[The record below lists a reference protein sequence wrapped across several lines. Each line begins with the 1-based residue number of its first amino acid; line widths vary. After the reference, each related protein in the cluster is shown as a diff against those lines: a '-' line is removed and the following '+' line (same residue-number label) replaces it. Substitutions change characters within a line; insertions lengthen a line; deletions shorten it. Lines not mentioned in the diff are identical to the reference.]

1 MQAMQAQQQQQA
13 MMYANP
19 QAQAYMQVRDASV
32 PSTSALAAAPLPSPP
47 SSATSSRP
55 QRHASPLASL
65 QNMNMMYAQQS
76 GGPQYMQGGMRPP
89 FQQGQYPGQPMGRG
103 VPMGMSPY
111 GPMPG
116 QAVGRGGGMYGQPN
130 APMYGA
136 PGAPPGAPGAPGG
149 APPAS
154 QGARPMQN
162 PNSQYRSGGG
172 GAAQPMSGGGS
183 AVPISGAPQQ
193 PPAQPPKPKSK
204 AILIVDPESGNVV
217 DVPQPKPKPAPP
229 VAAPSAAPAVVMTN
243 LDGSAP
249 PPPGAPPGAPPP
261 GNPPAV
267 PPPEYPPPLALQ
279 ICNTLQVEVENKCEW
294 FIEAWTASDGTPT
307 DCSQNCYNV
316 LEEFSNCAHE
326 EHYTNFTVMMNQC
339 WVLNQ
344 PYGPPPLHTPSKP
357 PSPPTAPFPPKTPCE
372 VPWNQRERLEPP
384 PGTGWRGSTLG
395 TDKLELGGTFSDL
408 QDPEEY
414 EWKYGV
420 RAPTPLTRAPP
431 ALALHRTSPA
441 RGGKAHTAD
450 HIE

>member
-1 MQAMQAQQQQQA
+1 MLPASIFASGLHAPASHPLQAHGEAD
-13 MMYANP
+13 NGCP
-19 QAQAYMQVRDASV
+19 GWCV
-32 PSTSALAAAPLPSPP
+32 
-47 SSATSSRP
+47 SSGLSWEDKCTWKTAC
-55 QRHASPLASL
+55 
-65 QNMNMMYAQQS
+65 
-76 GGPQYMQGGMRPP
+76 
-89 FQQGQYPGQPMGRG
+89 
-103 VPMGMSPY
+103 
-111 GPMPG
+111 
-116 QAVGRGGGMYGQPN
+116 
-130 APMYGA
+130 GA
-136 PGAPPGAPGAPGG
+136 PDTCLDYCAV
-149 APPAS
+149 
-154 QGARPMQN
+154 
-162 PNSQYRSGGG
+162 YR
-172 GAAQPMSGGGS
+172 
-183 AVPISGAPQQ
+183 
-193 PPAQPPKPKSK
+193 
-204 AILIVDPESGNVV
+204 D
-217 DVPQPKPKPAPP
+217 
-229 VAAPSAAPAVVMTN
+229 
-243 LDGSAP
+243 
-249 PPPGAPPGAPPP
+249 PPGAPPGAPPP

-279 ICNTLQVEVENKCEW
+279 ICNTLQVEVESKCEW

-326 EHYTNFTVMMNQC
+326 EHYTNFTVMMKQC

-344 PYGPPPLHTPSKP
+344 PYGPPPMHTPSKP